1 MARHRGE
8 LAPTNAAGPALNP
21 TGDRSHWS
29 LSMQP
34 ESPRDPPLRTLHL
47 GDGPIAYCEE
57 GDGVPVIA
65 IHGAPGS
72 VRDFR
77 WLASCLGADVRF
89 IRVDLPG
96 FGQTPLSTLPSAGFD
111 SRSAL
116 MMRFADALGLDRFV
130 VLGHSV
136 GGALA
141 MQIAADAPDRVAGLA
156 LLGSMGLRPHRPFRE
171 NPSAGRIS
179 AWLRLPIAGH
189 LLTHLVRKGFE
200 RTGFPRGMSATSVRQ
215 TMALVAEIDF
225 ERQNRNVERLQ
236 MSTLVAWT
244 EDDRLIE
251 ADVSA
256 ELAVA
261 CPDGPR
267 LSFESGGHNLQK
279 TRAVETGSALQD
291 WLPSLQMT
299 STPRRPHRRVV

>member
-1 MARHRGE
+1 
-8 LAPTNAAGPALNP
+8 
-21 TGDRSHWS
+21 
-29 LSMQP
+29 MQP
-34 ESPRDPPLRTLHL
+34 ETPRDPPLRTLHL
-47 GDGPIAYCEE
+47 GDGPVAYCEE
-57 GDGVPVIA
+57 GAGLPVLA
-65 IHGAPGS
+65 LHGAPGS

-77 WLASCLGADVRF
+77 WLASCLGTDVRF

-111 SRSAL
+111 PRSAL

-130 VLGHSV
+130 VLGHSI

-156 LLGSMGLRPHRPFRE
+156 LLASMGLRPHRPFRE

-179 AWLRLPIAGH
+179 AWLRVPIAGH
-189 LLTHLVRKGFE
+189 LLTGLVRKGFE
-200 RTGFPRGMSATSVRQ
+200 RTGFPRGMSPTSVRQ

-225 ERQNRNVERLQ
+225 ERQNRNLERLQ
-236 MSTLVAWT
+236 MPTLVAWA

-251 ADVSA
+251 AEVSA
-256 ELAVA
+256 ELAAA

-267 LSFESGGHNLQK
+267 LPFATGGHNVQK
-279 TRAVETGSALQD
+279 TQAVEIGAALRDWLQALQAA
-291 WLPSLQMT
+291 P
-299 STPRRPHRRVV
+299 